1 MPIFEYKC
9 DKCSSVFEVFV
20 KSRKEEK
27 DTACIN
33 CGSKK
38 VNKLFSS
45 FYSRIKKSSGEHDCS
60 SCPVKNC
67 PKKHNL

>member
-9 DKCSSVFEVFV
+9 EKCNSVFEMFV
-20 KSRKEEK
+20 RSKKESESVS
-27 DTACIN
+27 CIN

-38 VNKLFSS
+38 INKLFSS
-45 FYSRIKKSSGEHDCS
+45 FYSHVKNDSLRCE